1 MNLTKDNV
9 EEFYENACNALN
21 FCNSVKDS
29 LSASAQGVI
38 DSLGS
43 LSVNTGSE
51 DIIVSAFGKYLSPD
65 GFICGTCQDV
75 VNSVNGGSM
84 EYLTSTLDSLISS
97 LAEYEYAL
105 NCYDS
110 AVAHNNSV
118 NDKLNGQSLS
128 EYNSEHP
135 NSKLKYENVGYL
147 LTEIN
152 SKKSKCDGLLNV
164 LSGITFSSNRS
175 ADEAAAAA
183 AAAEAAAA
191 GAASGGDT
199 SADPYQGTYYSE
211 DGGEVS
217 IYKREDGTYDVY
229 VLENGVGTWYENQSE
244 SDVKNLVDALTDNGF
259 SKSDKET
266 YFENGLY
273 IQEETELADSNNGED
288 SEEGEDKG
296 EEKTSEE
303 ETPAEE
309 NTPTEEEVPAEEQPA
324 EEKKVPEE
332 IVEDVD
338 LDADVDANPAEEKG
352 DGDNSGDDKSGR
364 TEYVSDNG
372 HTMTTIDNGDGTYEV
387 FFDGESQGN
396 MTAEEVQRILNASTY
411 QEYDGD
417 PSNKPTPENILI
429 NPVETESPSD
439 EQSEQQAEQPSE
451 QPADNKLEQN
461 AAQQQSN
468 PPLTA
473 ESLEGYYDASYE
485 DSFGPHNEKI
495 YVWQDPVTG
504 DFKCSGETYNDV
516 NISAWLMEQNNN
528 YDEQPSL
535 EQVQEFIQNYYHG
548 QYVGKDL

>member
-9 EEFYENACNALN
+9 EEFYEHACNALN

-43 LSVNTGSE
+43 LSINTGSE

-84 EYLTSTLDSLISS
+84 EYLTSTLGDLITS

-105 NCYDS
+105 NSYDS

-118 NDKLNGQSLS
+118 NNKLNGQSLS

-199 SADPYQGTYYSE
+199 SSDPYQGTYYSE
-211 DGGEVS
+211 DGGEVA
-217 IYKREDGTYDVY
+217 IYKREDGSYDVY

-266 YFENGLY
+266 YYENGLY
-273 IQEETELADSNNGED
+273 IQEETEPVDSNDGKD
-288 SEEGEDKG
+288 SEEGE
-296 EEKTSEE
+296 EKAAEE
-303 ETPAEE
+303 ET
-309 NTPTEEEVPAEEQPA
+309 PA

-338 LDADVDANPAEEKG
+338 LDADADTDPDNAPAEESG
-352 DGDNSGDDKSGR
+352 DKDNSGDDKSGR

-372 HTMTTIDNGDGTYEV
+372 HTMTTVDNGDGTYEV

-396 MTAEEVQRILNASTY
+396 MTAEEVQNILNASSY

-417 PSNKPTPENILI
+417 PNNKPTPENILI
-429 NPVETESPSD
+429 NPVESDVPSD
-439 EQSEQQAEQPSE
+439 EQSEQPAEQPVE
-451 QPADNKLEQN
+451 QPADKESEQD
-461 AAQQQSN
+461 ASQQSN
-468 PPLTA
+468 APLTT
-473 ESLEGYYDASYE
+473 EDVQRTYDASY
-485 DSFGPHNEKI
+485 DSFTGEHYDGQIEVGYNEEKGTYWI
-495 YVWQDPVTG
+495 DDGYQTLNLSQLIMTEKRNNG
-504 DFKCSGETYNDV
+504 DNNPSEPTPEEVYDYIKRRYN
-516 NISAWLMEQNNN
+516 A
-528 YDEQPSL
+528 
-535 EQVQEFIQNYYHG
+535 
-548 QYVGKDL
+548 K